1 MSTDMTFP
9 CIAAAR
15 RFDPAAHL
23 RFYIAGVPV
32 GWVRRRDAARLAG
45 WPDVFELADD
55 RVALSDRYD
64 TVDARSMALA
74 SAIGALAAG
83 GAIPGWRDEIYAI
96 RNRFDDPPLAYI
108 ERAASRFFGTQTYA
122 VHLNGIVEYAA
133 SDAGGA
139 TGRGATEH
147 GPTEHGPT
155 EHGATEH
162 GPTERDPTEHGP
174 DAPRMWLG
182 RRSATKAT
190 DPGMLDNVVAGG
202 IGWGLGVRATLAKE
216 CWEEAGIPAGL
227 AARAIAGRTVQVLCS
242 LPEGTQSE
250 QIFVYDLPLPSDF
263 VPHNQDGEVAEH
275 LLAGVPEV
283 IGWLRAGDATM
294 DASLAM
300 LDTLLR
306 HGWLAA
312 ADAPGIDALFV
323 PAA

>member
-1 MSTDMTFP
+1 MTFP

-23 RFYIAGVPV
+23 RFVIAGRQV
-32 GWVRRRDAARLAG
+32 GWVRRSDAARLAR
-45 WPDVFELADD
+45 WPDVFDLTDD
-55 RVALSDRYD
+55 RVTLSDRYD

-74 SAIGALAAG
+74 SAIGALAAE

-122 VHLNGIVEYAA
+122 VHLNGIVEYAVRP
-133 SDAGGA
+133 GA
-139 TGRGATEH
+139 PA
-147 GPTEHGPT
+147 
-155 EHGATEH
+155 
-162 GPTERDPTEHGP
+162 
-174 DAPRMWLG
+174 APQMWLG

-202 IGWGLGVRATLAKE
+202 IGWGLGVHETLAKE
-216 CWEEAGIPAGL
+216 CWEEAGIPPEL
-227 AARAIAGRTVQVLCS
+227 AARAIAGRAVQVLCS

-250 QIFVYDLPLPSDF
+250 LLFVYDLPLPRDF
-263 VPHNQDGEVAEH
+263 APHNQDGEVAEH

-283 IGWLRAGDATM
+283 IGWLRDGQATL

-306 HGWLAA
+306 HRWLAPEDA
-312 ADAPGIDALFV
+312 AGIDALFA